1 VYCQRLFVQGQG
13 SQYFEVQ
20 LPSQDQEGPSIVSVD
35 SSAAWAC
42 VGEQMAKAWEKVE
55 KQVNKTIQDSKH
67 DEVNP

>member
-1 VYCQRLFVQGQG
+1 VPVNG
-13 SQYFEVQ
+13 
-20 LPSQDQEGPSIVSVD
+20 
-35 SSAAWAC
+35 SAAWAC